1 MTDTKPSGH
10 QSLTVLVEEEAVKP
24 PAAGEVRP
32 GQAQEHGWIREK
44 ILKHKPLDLGDVQDQ
59 LDRVQGE
66 VDDLLGQLATQSKQ
80 GFGLSQVQV
89 AVGISAQGGIG
100 VVTAGIQASLT
111 LVYSRPG
118 S

>member
-1 MTDTKPSGH
+1 MTDTTPAATK
-10 QSLTVLVEEEAVKP
+10 SLTVLVEDEIAKP
-24 PAAGEVRP
+24 PTQQEPIP

-44 ILKHKPLDLGDVQDQ
+44 ILRNKPLELDDVQNQ
-59 LDRVQGE
+59 LGRVQGE
-66 VDDLLGQLATQSKQ
+66 VDDLLEQLATQAKH

-89 AVGISAQGGIG
+89 KVGISAQGGIG
-100 VVTAGIQASLT
+100 VVTAGVQASLT